1 MTLARFAA
9 LLLAAGSLVA
19 IVACWS
25 CAGRTGDPSSQSAA
39 SVSVESAA
47 GGMDAA
53 TLNRQLEVALRLA
66 PIEQD
71 HLDDLLLVVGSLT
84 RSIMSGTPD
93 EYLELMD
100 RRGFVVSDRVTFLL
114 QRLHSED
121 LLREVLADA
130 DSPTSTYRAL
140 WQARDARDMRIARA
154 LDNSAMAGAGVTAS
168 PGPTWNYHAVIGQYS
183 IFNYRDAGMPISST
197 FGKPSLPTHEAWV
210 QFDAEFE
217 SGYRSSIRLT
227 FYFDPNAKV
236 WVPYSVLV
244 GAVNGHRP
252 VPLI

>member
-1 MTLARFAA
+1 MSLARFAA

-25 CAGRTGDPSSQSAA
+25 CAGGAGDPRSSPAA
-39 SVSVESAA
+39 SVPVESAA
-47 GGMDAA
+47 GGKDAA
-53 TLNRQLEVALRLA
+53 TLNRQLEAALRLA

-130 DSPTSTYRAL
+130 VSPTSTYRAL

-168 PGPTWNYHAVIGQYS
+168 PGPTWNYHAVIGQTS
-183 IFNYRDAGMPISST
+183 LLNYRDAAMPIPSAY
-197 FGKPSLPTHEAWV
+197 GKPSLGTHQAWV
-210 QFDAEFE
+210 QFDAEFD

-227 FYFDPNAKV
+227 FYFDPNAKA